1 MLKNRERLLISLP
14 PELKQWAQD
23 EAQKA
28 GTSVAKYV
36 ESVLEQKRAEGDVP
50 RRKDRPFKAKE
61 DWFLS

>member
-23 EAQKA
+23 EATKA

-36 ESVLEQKRAEGDVP
+36 ETVLEEKRRQGDVP
-50 RRKDRPFKAKE
+50 RRKDVPFKPK
-61 DWFLS
+61 DSWF

>member
-14 PELKQWAQD
+14 PELKEWVSD
-23 EAQKA
+23 EAVKA

-50 RRKDRPFKAKE
+50 RRKDHPFKPK
-61 DWFLS
+61 DNWF